1 MIWRFFLIRLSWFPV
16 FELERSGQMR
26 QLPPLNGLRTFE
38 VAARLSSFKLAA
50 EELFVTQSAVSQQIR
65 ALETHLGVSLFV
77 RKVNGLEL
85 TGRGAQ
91 LLPEVAHALR
101 ILDEALLDIEGV
113 PRAISVSTS
122 ASFATAW
129 LISRFRLF
137 ENENPDI
144 NIYMNA
150 APIDGGVNALERYD
164 IKVSYDIDPDRI
176 AERHLIL
183 REWLLPV
190 CSPDFRSAMG
200 GGDPCDT
207 PVKAGGFQESVLA
220 IHRLLLNTPDA
231 GDWRRWLAF
240 HNVDRAITK
249 VALRRAMALPTD
261 IAAIEMAVGGYG
273 IALANLHYIAER
285 LADGILVP
293 ALDVSAFP
301 LGGHFLDVDQR
312 YMRGSTRRFK
322 NWLEEQASAS
332 TDRISCWCGEALV

>member
-1 MIWRFFLIRLSWFPV
+1 
-16 FELERSGQMR
+16 MR

-38 VAARLSSFKLAA
+38 VAARLNSFKLAA

-101 ILDEALLDIEGV
+101 ILDEALLDVEGM

-164 IKVSYDIDPDRI
+164 VKVSYDIDPGRI
-176 AERHLIL
+176 AGRQLIL

-190 CSPDFRSAMG
+190 CSPDFRSAMRADDLCG
-200 GGDPCDT
+200 AHGE
-207 PVKAGGFQESVLA
+207 VGGFRENALVS
-220 IHRLLLNTPDA
+220 HRLLLNTPDA

-240 HNVDRAITK
+240 HDVDRAITK
-249 VALRRAMALPTD
+249 VALQRAMALPTD

-293 ALDVSAFP
+293 AFDVSAFP

-312 YMRGSTRRFK
+312 FMRGSTRRFK
-322 NWLEEQASAS
+322 NWLEEQAGLS
-332 TDRISCWCGEALV
+332 TDRISCWCGEAVV